1 MGLVHRTARVRL
13 RVTRGQARRC
23 YGLLRAGGDV
33 WAALIDVNR
42 ERFRGGAR
50 PIANFQEWCREMTGA
65 PLGELARVCAEGIAK
80 RYCDAFIETAR
91 RRRRGERARYPRR
104 KRALFPVR
112 FRTGAFAFD
121 GRRVRLAV
129 ARGAPPLWVR
139 LARDVPYP
147 GEQVRSVTLLV
158 EAGRLCLDVTA
169 AVPVE
174 AHDLDRK
181 RVAGV
186 DVGII
191 HPFAVAADD
200 EALLVSGRQL
210 RAEERLHLADSKARA
225 RRMTPKA
232 PRRGQRGSRRWRK
245 LRATQRR
252 AEARHRRRVQL
263 AHHQAAKT
271 VVAWAI
277 EHRVGTL
284 AVGDPTGITRSDAG
298 RRQNLRLRLWRRT
311 HLMRALADKAETA
324 GIQVKRIGERAT
336 SSTCPECTQRTPKPR
351 GREFSCPHCGHT
363 GHRDLVAARNIAGRS
378 GGTTSSPLLVTHR
391 RAGSPPA
398 RRDRRR
404 HLMDQ
409 RRSRP
414 APGRPRPRGSRSQA
428 NRPEHPLA
436 DRFTSTRSTP
446 DEDQPTRPNKA
457 KVA

>member
-104 KRALFPVR
+104 KRALFPMR
-112 FRTGAFAFD
+112 FRTGAFALD

-129 ARGAPPLWVR
+129 ARGTPPLWVR

-174 AHDLDRK
+174 AHELDRK

-186 DVGII
+186 DIGII

-200 EALLVSGRQL
+200 EALVVSGRQL
-210 RAEERLHLADSKARA
+210 RAEERLHLADSKA
-225 RRMTPKA
+225 
-232 PRRGQRGSRRWRK
+232 
-245 LRATQRR
+245 
-252 AEARHRRRVQL
+252 
-263 AHHQAAKT
+263 
-271 VVAWAI
+271 I

-284 AVGDPTGITRSDAG
+284 AVGDPTGITCSDAG
-298 RRQNLRLRLWRRT
+298 RRQNLRLRQWRRT

-324 GIQVKRIGERAT
+324 GIQVKRIDERAT
-336 SSTCPECTQRTPKPR
+336 SSTCPECTQRTPKPK

-378 GGTTSSPLLVTHR
+378 GGTTSSPLLVMHR